1 MGKKRPE
8 RTARR
13 ANERKARE
21 LVRDLEKLAAMTP
34 GGSRERPMEVDSAAV
49 VEPRV
54 GSLRCPL
61 CEGAYRL
68 LDHRSVASGIREV
81 DVRCTTCSTP
91 RTLWFRLVSSEPN

>member
-13 ANERKARE
+13 VAERAAKD
-21 LVRDLEKLAAMTP
+21 LVRDRAKLAALLP
-34 GGSRERPMEVDSAAV
+34 GGTRARPMEVDSAAV
-49 VEPRV
+49 IEPRIN
-54 GSLRCPL
+54 SLACPQ
-61 CEGAYRL
+61 CEGPYRV
-68 LDHRSVASGIREV
+68 LDHRSVGSGIREV

>member
-13 ANERKARE
+13 VKERQARE
-21 LVRDLEKLAAMTP
+21 LVRDLEKLAVMSP

-54 GSLRCPL
+54 ASLACPL
-61 CEGAYRL
+61 CNGAYRL
-68 LDHRSVASGIREV
+68 LDHRSVASGVREV

>member
-13 ANERKARE
+13 EKERKARE
-21 LVRDLEKLAAMTP
+21 LVRDLEKLAAMSP
-34 GGSRERPMEVDSAAV
+34 GGSRERPMEVDSVAV
-49 VEPRV
+49 IEPRV
-54 GSLRCPL
+54 NSLACPL
-61 CEGAYRL
+61 CEGMYRL

-81 DVRCTTCSTP
+81 DVRCATCGTP